1 MLVIKRISGHL
12 SSAGP
17 SRYSSIVCPASNCQ
31 IRHFNSGIILLS
43 GHNKWSKI
51 KHKKLANDT
60 AKSTGYSNLSR
71 EIIAAVRNHPTR
83 SASPEQNARLG
94 QILRKAKSMDI
105 SKDKIE
111 ATLKKAESIGSGGGG
126 QTVTYEALGPTSS
139 DGIPVALIVE
149 CSTDSPPRTHARVK
163 EAFNKNDVRLSS
175 TTHMFTRTGVIRLS
189 ARKGST
195 FDSVFETAVEN
206 GAEDVREWELDEED
220 SQGGIGVEITCNPT
234 DLQSLTAILSSAP
247 HQHTILESEAMMVFN
262 DPPVRIR
269 GIHEEEGSAEDVA
282 SSGWLEEDTLVKMD
296 RLLGMLEENADCS
309 RVWSN
314 IEGWPSR

>member
-1 MLVIKRISGHL
+1 MLVIKQLIGQL
-12 SSAGP
+12 PVAGP
-17 SRYSSIVCPASNCQ
+17 SRCNPASQ
-31 IRHFNSGIILLS
+31 IRHFSNGIILLS

-60 AKSTGYSNLSR
+60 TKSTGYSNLSR
-71 EIIAAVRNHPTR
+71 EIIAAVRNHPQK
-83 SASPEQNARLG
+83 SASPEHNARLG
-94 QILRKAKSMDI
+94 QILRKAKSMEVP
-105 SKDKIE
+105 KDKIE
-111 ATLKKAESIGSGGGG
+111 ATLKKAESIGAGGGG
-126 QTVTYEALGPTSS
+126 QTVTYEALGPVSS

-163 EAFNKNDVRLSS
+163 EAFNKNDIRLSS

-189 ARKGST
+189 AAKGAT

-220 SQGGIGVEITCNPT
+220 SQGGIGVEITCEPT
-234 DLQSLTAILSSAP
+234 NLQSLTATLSSAP
-247 HQHTILESEAMMVFN
+247 YGHTILESEPMMIFN
-262 DPPVRIR
+262 DAPVRIR
-269 GIHEEEGSAEDVA
+269 GIHEEEGSAEDAA
-282 SSGWLEEDTLVKMD
+282 SSGWLQEDTLVKMD
-296 RLLGMLEENADCS
+296 KMLGMLEENADCS

>member
-1 MLVIKRISGHL
+1 MLVIKDVRGL
-12 SSAGP
+12 FP
-17 SRYSSIVCPASNCQ
+17 TVSRSRLCTRP
-31 IRHFNSGIILLS
+31 FNSPYRMRYFCDGIVLLS

-83 SASPEQNARLG
+83 SVSPEQNARLG

-111 ATLKKAESIGSGGGG
+111 ATLKKAESMGTGNGG
-126 QTVTYEALGPTSS
+126 QTVSYEALGPTSS
-139 DGIPVALIVE
+139 DGVPIALIVE

-163 EAFNKNDVRLSS
+163 EAFNKNDIRLSS
-175 TTHMFTRTGVIRLS
+175 TTHMFTRTGIIRIS
-189 ARKGST
+189 TAKDVT

-220 SQGGIGVEITCNPT
+220 SQGGLGIEITCNPA
-234 DLQSLTAILSSAP
+234 DLNRLTSILSSAP
-247 HQHTILESEAMMVFN
+247 HEHTILESEAMMIYN

-269 GIHEEEGSAEDVA
+269 GIHEGERSADDVT

-296 RLLGMLEENADCS
+296 KLLGMLEENADCS

-314 IEGWPSR
+314 IEGWPTR